1 VCVLMHAAGRRVFPR
16 KHKLRTERKMREG
29 NTRDWLHAQCEKK
42 QRLEADAAA
51 ALQLVAEESQCQ
63 ADAARVAAAADAA
76 RRVAAGGN
84 TDETAMPGEGDE
96 DKE

>member
-1 VCVLMHAAGRRVFPR
+1 VCVLMRAAGRPVFPR
-16 KHKLRTERKMREG
+16 KHKLRTERETREG
-29 NTRDWLHAQCEKK
+29 DTRDWLHAQCEKK
-42 QRLEADAAA
+42 QQLKADAAA

-63 ADAARVAAAADAA
+63 ADAARVAAAADAV

-84 TDETAMPGEGDE
+84 TDDAAMPGEGDK